1 MTETCF
7 PRLHFTLAYHNRES
21 VRPPSSLQKCS
32 QYRKMH
38 IIEKTSFP
46 LLEFKFKPKLV
57 FDKAKPNSISFFI
70 FLKIHKCDM
79 VLIRERAC
87 YSKQIMGFGINQT
100 RVQISSPLQASVSLN
115 L

>member
-1 MTETCF
+1 MFSKTSFYSGIPQQRKCAAPKLPSEMF
-7 PRLHFTLAYHNRES
+7 SIQKDAHHREN
-21 VRPPSSLQKCS
+21 P
-32 QYRKMH
+32 
-38 IIEKTSFP
+38 SFP

-57 FDKAKPNSISFFI
+57 FDKAKPNSIYFFI

-79 VLIRERAC
+79 VLTRERVC

-100 RVQISSPLQASVSLN
+100 WVQISSPLQASVSLN